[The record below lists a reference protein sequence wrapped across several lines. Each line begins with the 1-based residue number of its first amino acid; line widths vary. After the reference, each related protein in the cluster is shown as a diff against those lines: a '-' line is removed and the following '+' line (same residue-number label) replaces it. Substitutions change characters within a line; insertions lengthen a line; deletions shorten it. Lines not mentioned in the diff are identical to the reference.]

1 MKVNV
6 AYNEDCIIG
15 LERLDAE
22 SVDVVLTDPP
32 YLYLKNHRL
41 DRYFDEDRLFR
52 SIERILKDSGFVVIF
67 GRGESFYRWN
77 TILSNLGFVFKEE
90 IIWDKRYP
98 SSPLLAISR
107 MHETVA
113 IFAKKTGKINHVK
126 VPYLQSKQLNIQS
139 IVSDIKRLKSAFSS
153 VKNFDAVSNFLN
165 TGFKNNEV
173 RDINPST
180 VTISSKQLGKAN
192 RCVSVLD
199 AIENGTNE
207 RSIISQVPEKYTN
220 IHPTQ
225 KPVSLIK
232 RLLALVAMPGDTV
245 VDPFAGSFV
254 TGKACYEMD
263 LNYILFEIDKK
274 YYSDGMESL
283 KKYKIEHK
291 QAKYQGDLFKII

>member
-1 MKVNV
+1 MEVNV

-77 TILSNLGFVFKEE
+77 TMLIDLGFVFKEE

-113 IFAKKTGKINHVK
+113 IFAKKTGVLNHVK
-126 VPYLQSKQLNIQS
+126 VPYIKAKELNIHS
-139 IVSDIKRLKSAFSS
+139 IISDINRLKSVFSS
-153 VKNFDAVSNFLN
+153 VKNFDAVANFLA
-165 TGFKNNEV
+165 TGNKNNETKI
-173 RDINPST
+173 INEST
-180 VTISSKQLGKAN
+180 VTISSKTLGKAN

-199 AIENGTNE
+199 AMENGLNE
-207 RSIISQVPEKYTN
+207 RSIIAQVPEKYTN

-225 KPVSLIK
+225 KPVRLIE
-232 RLLALVAMPGDTV
+232 RLLALVSKPGDTV

-291 QAKYQGDLFKII
+291 PAKYQGDLFKII

>member
-1 MKVNV
+1 MEVNV

-22 SVDVVLTDPP
+22 SVDIVLTDPP

-41 DRYFDEDRLFR
+41 DRAFDEDRLFR

-139 IVSDIKRLKSAFSS
+139 IVSDINRLKSVFSS
-153 VKNFDAVSNFLN
+153 VKDFDAVANFLA
-165 TGFKNNEV
+165 TGNKNNETKI
-173 RDINPST
+173 INEST
-180 VTISSKQLGKAN
+180 VTISSKTLGKAN

-199 AIENGTNE
+199 AMENGLNE
-207 RSIISQVPEKYTN
+207 RSIIAQVPEKYTN

-225 KPVSLIK
+225 KPVRLIE
-232 RLLALVAMPGDTV
+232 RLLALVSKPGDTV

-274 YYSDGMESL
+274 YYSDGMESF

-291 QAKYQGDLFKII
+291 PAKYQGN